1 MEIFRKISKELEKK
15 LREEKS
21 KEKRE
26 DLIFKELYSAYILGF
41 SPKGEEYSRIG
52 EKYSIRSIEGT
63 RKNR

>member
-15 LREEKS
+15 LREEKD
-21 KEKRE
+21 KEKRV

-41 SPKGEEYSRIG
+41 SPKGEEYSRID
-52 EKYSIRSIEGT
+52 EKYPIRIIEGT